1 MLVIQL
7 HQRILIFPRSAA
19 HAVHPQQ
26 SNCPIIIRT
35 RDQFIVAVIVLC
47 VQHKRMMVCVNFNWK
62 ILLSSV
68 PKFQA
73 LIMAGHQVILFVGV
87 VID

>member
-1 MLVIQL
+1 
-7 HQRILIFPRSAA
+7 
-19 HAVHPQQ
+19 
-26 SNCPIIIRT
+26 
-35 RDQFIVAVIVLC
+35 VAVVVFC
-47 VQHKRMMVCVNFNWK
+47 VQYKRMMVCVNFYWK